1 MSTERRVFS
10 NCEGISADKPRIAGT
25 VKWYDAVKGYG
36 FITTVGADPVDYF
49 VHRTQVYSEDLF
61 PKHPVLKKEEEVEF
75 TIGQTEK
82 GPAAEEV
89 SLPSGVIVPSVA
101 CTRS

>member
-1 MSTERRVFS
+1 M
-10 NCEGISADKPRIAGT
+10 
-25 VKWYDAVKGYG
+25 
-36 FITTVGADPVDYF
+36 GADPVDYF

-82 GPAAEEV
+82 GRLHEK
-89 SLPSGVIVPSVA
+89 LMM
-101 CTRS
+101 RRDR

>member
-1 MSTERRVFS
+1 MGE
-10 NCEGISADKPRIAGT
+10 
-25 VKWYDAVKGYG
+25 
-36 FITTVGADPVDYF
+36 DPVDYF

-89 SLPSGVIVPSVA
+89 SLPNGVIVPS
-101 CTRS
+101 